1 MSLLTQLKLLR
12 SYWYTAVTVS
22 DLVTRSYQIEKK
34 VDYAATLPEEIGR
47 SFHGKIIKNFNK
59 INFSNYDKI
68 FISSVGYERK
78 IIQLVPEK
86 FRHKLLCIH
95 KSIKQNYIDYSLC
108 KYESFLTI
116 KDKFNNSK

>member
-1 MSLLTQLKLLR
+1 MI
-12 SYWYTAVTVS
+12 YGCGTVS

-68 FISSVGYERK
+68 FISSVGYERE
-78 IIQLVPEK
+78 IIKLVPER
-86 FRHKLLCIH
+86 FRHKILCIQ

-116 KDKFNNSK
+116 KNNLNNSK